1 MQGFNYNLPKDST
14 AKIQNVKD
22 EKSKWP
28 LNIKTAPSVD
38 TLLIFFNGHPPP
50 PLHLQSMVGRN
61 DLLSGYKSQRTKG
74 HKGTRK
80 SQMERLKKPGEN
92 WKKEQIRGQEKKKKN

>member
-1 MQGFNYNLPKDST
+1 
-14 AKIQNVKD
+14 
-22 EKSKWP
+22 
-28 LNIKTAPSVD
+28 
-38 TLLIFFNGHPPP
+38 
-50 PLHLQSMVGRN
+50 MVGRN